1 MRKWLYLGGAIA
13 SEVTAT
19 MLLRATVDNPAW
31 TSLVVLGYVLAFFLL
46 GLTLRLGMPIG
57 VAYGIWTAAGIAL
70 IALLARAIWREPLT
84 KRMLAGIAVIA
95 VGVVLIELG

>member
-19 MLLRATVDNPAW
+19 MLLRATVDTPW

-46 GLTLRLGMPIG
+46 GLPLRLGMPIG
-57 VAYGIWTAAGIAL
+57 VAYALSFLCLSLSLAAG
-70 IALLARAIWREPLT
+70 
-84 KRMLAGIAVIA
+84 MH

>member
-46 GLTLRLGMPIG
+46 GVTLRLGMPIG
-57 VAYGIWTAAGIAL
+57 VAYALSFLCLSLSLAAG
-70 IALLARAIWREPLT
+70 
-84 KRMLAGIAVIA
+84 MH